1 MAKGGAAE
9 GFLLGWLAPGLH
21 VEGLNVATGLFPED
35 AEDIEA
41 GVIAVAEV
49 MKGKGGR
56 EALEEGDGPGAGI
69 AGLDEEIAG
78 LKPGEFVEGGFVFDG
93 DAAGGG
99 GVDGKGALDVLK
111 GEPDGAVKDPEVERL
126 VIELE
131 LERAVDQ
138 GEARVWKNTQVVEG
152 LDPALGEICED
163 PAECAAERSFGVA
176 WGEGFEPFGISAQ
189 DTTDEADKGFALPGE
204 QAWQEF
210 EQLLVPGAGKAVERF
225 DGLAEQGCVVQ
236 ALAPAGPVSLPG
248 AGHGQ
253 LGGIEELI
261 GQLLALAGG

>member
-56 EALEEGDGPGAGI
+56 EALEEGDGPGAGV

-93 DAAGGG
+93 DTAGGG
-99 GVDGKGALDVLK
+99 GADGVGALDVLK
-111 GEPDGAVKDPEVERL
+111 GEPDGAVKDPEVEGL
-126 VIELE
+126 VIEPE

-138 GEARVWKNTQVVEG
+138 GEARVWKNAQVVEG
-152 LDPALGEICED
+152 LDPAIGEICED
-163 PAECAAERSFGVA
+163 PAECSAEVSFGVTLR
-176 WGEGFEPFGISAQ
+176 EGFEPFGIPAQ
-189 DTTDEADKGFALPGE
+189 DTTDEADEGFALPR
-204 QAWQEF
+204 QEARQEVDQF
-210 EQLLVPGAGKAVERF
+210 LVSRAGKAVEGL
-225 DGLAEQGCVVQ
+225 DGLA
-236 ALAPAGPVSLPG
+236 A
-248 AGHGQ
+248 
-253 LGGIEELI
+253 
-261 GQLLALAGG
+261 